1 MERVGIYQAKA
12 RLSELIE
19 RVERGEEVTIT
30 KNKKPV
36 ARIVPARAGKGKAA
50 PEVDHRAAVEELRQF
65 AKTVRLPRRLSV
77 RELKRLAAEGRD

>member
-1 MERVGIYQAKA
+1 MDRVGIYQAKA

-30 KNKKPV
+30 KNRKAV
-36 ARIVPARAGKGKAA
+36 ARIVPARTGKGKAGA
-50 PEVDHRAAVEELRQF
+50 EVDRRAVMQEIREF

-77 RELKRLAAEGRD
+77 RALKRLAAEGRD

>member
-1 MERVGIYQAKA
+1 MDRVGIYQAKA

-30 KNKKPV
+30 KNHKAV
-36 ARIVPARAGKGKAA
+36 ARIVPAHARGRAGV
-50 PEVDHRAAVEELRQF
+50 EVDRRAAVEDLRQF

-77 RELKRLAAEGRD
+77 RELKRLAAEGRG